1 MRKEIPGITGYVA
14 DDRGNIYGPDGEIRT
29 TYRNG
34 DGYITTLVKTDNG
47 VFRTVGVHQLVG
59 LAFKLEERTPEKF
72 QINHLD
78 GDIEN
83 NVPDNVDW
91 ETPANNNLHA
101 SLLSEGRD
109 RKIVTVDGNGTVSYF
124 KNLWEVSSFTNSK
137 IGDVWK
143 AFRDNKEIA
152 GLKIYVNI
160 NLGPEFHLTK
170 IKTRDHLGRQIK
182 RILKM
187 QNLETKEIITGH
199 ASELGRIFGVSA
211 AHITTTV
218 TDETLRL
225 FNEKW
230 IIVDEKSEFPIV
242 DNDTWLY
249 LKERGK
255 AKPVIAIDPN
265 NRQVVLRFKS
275 AAEFVRASGLSK
287 KAVTVRLK
295 VSRCGKVDG
304 WAFSYEDCLD
314 DIGLKEL

>member
-1 MRKEIPGITGYVA
+1 
-14 DDRGNIYGPDGEIRT
+14 
-29 TYRNG
+29 
-34 DGYITTLVKTDNG
+34 
-47 VFRTVGVHQLVG
+47 
-59 LAFKLEERTPEKF
+59 
-72 QINHLD
+72 
-78 GDIEN
+78 
-83 NVPDNVDW
+83 
-91 ETPANNNLHA
+91 
-101 SLLSEGRD
+101 
-109 RKIVTVDGNGTVSYF
+109 
-124 KNLWEVSSFTNSK
+124 
-137 IGDVWK
+137 
-143 AFRDNKEIA
+143 
-152 GLKIYVNI
+152 
-160 NLGPEFHLTK
+160 
-170 IKTRDHLGRQIK
+170 
-182 RILKM
+182 M

-314 DIGLKEL
+314 EIGLKEL